1 MATEE
6 NITRLRA
13 ELLAVL
19 FRAGERVDEE
29 KLCEFFEVG
38 KEELSRVVVWLKERV
53 NPLGLEILRAG
64 GGYRLVT
71 HPDAFHTLQSFFS
84 EIKETMLSHQALEVL
99 AIIAYKQP
107 VTRCEIEEIRKKDC
121 SSVIHSLL
129 AKRLIRV
136 KGRDRGPGRPYLY
149 VTTPLF
155 LETFGL
161 SSLEELPKM
170 DLTKFEEKMR
180 TTE

>member
-1 MATEE
+1 MEQDQ
-6 NITRLRA
+6 NISRLKA

-29 KLCEFFEVG
+29 RLCEFFGLG
-38 KEELSRVVVWLKERV
+38 KEELSNVVAWIRERI

-136 KGRDRGPGRPYLY
+136 KGRDKGPGRPYLY
-149 VTTPLF
+149 VTTPFF

-161 SSLEELPKM
+161 SSLDELPKV
-170 DLTKFEEKMR
+170 DLGKVEEKL
-180 TTE
+180 EIGQ